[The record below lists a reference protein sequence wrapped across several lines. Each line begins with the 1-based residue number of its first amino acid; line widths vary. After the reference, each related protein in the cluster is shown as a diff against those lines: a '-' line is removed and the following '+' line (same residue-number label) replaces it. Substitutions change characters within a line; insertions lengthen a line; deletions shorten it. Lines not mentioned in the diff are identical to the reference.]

1 MTVCSQT
8 SARPLN
14 SGWCR
19 PRDRNDARR
28 RLLAR
33 LIGDGQGRHV
43 ESIDARG
50 SRETPAA
57 GYDAGIAV
65 IQTRA
70 RSPQQAPL
78 TTAFP
83 AIVRPVGA
91 PRATTPA
98 PVAEPSH
105 HHLPAWVKRAYAQA
119 RPILADL
126 LGSLEGTPRDDFQR
140 AIDDITERINA
151 GKFSQAF
158 QYPQLIATGM
168 ELYTQ
173 QRSSNAERARAAHA
187 LDLLRRKGSDM
198 LRDAGPQLA
207 PDATSRLSRA
217 LRGATTAEEIA
228 EVETEVR
235 QAVEREITKTRTK
248 IQRAAPR
255 AQARPVETTETWQDV
270 LRRLQEQMAQE
281 AGA

>member
-1 MTVCSQT
+1 M
-8 SARPLN
+8 L
-14 SGWCR
+14 W
-19 PRDRNDARR
+19 
-28 RLLAR
+28 
-33 LIGDGQGRHV
+33 GRIV
-43 ESIDARG
+43 KSIDTRR
-50 SRETPAA
+50 SRDTPVAA
-57 GYDAGIAV
+57 YDVGIAV

-70 RSPQQAPL
+70 RSQHQAPL

-98 PVAEPSH
+98 PVPEPSH

-126 LGSLEGTPRDDFQR
+126 LGSLEGEPREQLQR
-140 AIDDITERINA
+140 SVDEITARINT

-158 QYPQLIATGM
+158 QYPQLIASGM
-168 ELYTQ
+168 ELYQ
-173 QRSSNAERARAAHA
+173 EQRATNAERARAAHA
-187 LDLLRRKGSDM
+187 LDLLRRRGSDL
-198 LRDAGPQLA
+198 LRDAGPQL
-207 PDATSRLSRA
+207 PPEVTSRLGRS
-217 LRGATTAEEIA
+217 LRGATSAEEIA

-235 QAVEREITKTRTK
+235 QAVESARSVQDRKREREITKTRTK

>member
-1 MTVCSQT
+1 M
-8 SARPLN
+8 
-14 SGWCR
+14 
-19 PRDRNDARR
+19 
-28 RLLAR
+28 
-33 LIGDGQGRHV
+33 
-43 ESIDARG
+43 
-50 SRETPAA
+50 
-57 GYDAGIAV
+57 
-65 IQTRA
+65 
-70 RSPQQAPL
+70 
-78 TTAFP
+78 
-83 AIVRPVGA
+83 
-91 PRATTPA
+91 
-98 PVAEPSH
+98 
-105 HHLPAWVKRAYAQA
+105 KRAFAQA

-217 LRGATTAEEIA
+217 LRGATTVEEIA

-235 QAVEREITKTRTK
+235 QAVDAARSTQDRKREREITKTRTK

>member
-1 MTVCSQT
+1 MGC
-8 SARPLN
+8 P
-14 SGWCR
+14 
-19 PRDRNDARR
+19 
-28 RLLAR
+28 
-33 LIGDGQGRHV
+33 GQDC
-43 ESIDARG
+43 ESIGTRG
-50 SRETPAA
+50 SRDTPTA

-70 RSPQQAPL
+70 RGQQQAPL

-126 LGSLEGTPRDDFQR
+126 LGSLEGAPRDELQG
-140 AIDDITERINA
+140 ALDDITERINA

-158 QYPQLIATGM
+158 QYPQLISTGM

-173 QRSSNAERARAAHA
+173 QRAANQ
-187 LDLLRRKGSDM
+187 LEPGRRC
-198 LRDAGPQLA
+198 P
-207 PDATSRLSRA
+207 
-217 LRGATTAEEIA
+217 
-228 EVETEVR
+228 
-235 QAVEREITKTRTK
+235 
-248 IQRAAPR
+248 
-255 AQARPVETTETWQDV
+255 
-270 LRRLQEQMAQE
+270 
-281 AGA
+281 

>member
-1 MTVCSQT
+1 LASLKPPHDIEQ
-8 SARPLN
+8 
-14 SGWCR
+14 
-19 PRDRNDARR
+19 RR
-28 RLLAR
+28 LAR
-33 LIGDGQGRHV
+33 LTWDAQGPDC
-43 ESIDARG
+43 ESIATRG
-50 SRETPAA
+50 SRDTPAA
-57 GYDAGIAV
+57 GYDVGIAV

-70 RSPQQAPL
+70 RSQQPAPL

-98 PVAEPSH
+98 PVPEPSH

-119 RPILADL
+119 RPILGDL
-126 LGSLEGTPRDDFQR
+126 LGSLEGEPREELQR
-140 AIDDITERINA
+140 AVDDITARINT

-158 QYPQLIATGM
+158 QYPQLIAKGM
-168 ELYTQ
+168 ELYQQ
-173 QRSSNAERARAAHA
+173 QRASSAERARAAHA
-187 LDLLRRKGSDM
+187 LDLLRRRGSDM
-198 LRDAGPQLA
+198 LRDAGPQLP
-207 PDATSRLSRA
+207 PDVTSRLGRS
-217 LRGATTAEEIA
+217 LRSATSAEEIT

-235 QAVEREITKTRTK
+235 QAVESARSVQDRKREREITKTRTK

>member
-1 MTVCSQT
+1 M
-8 SARPLN
+8 
-14 SGWCR
+14 
-19 PRDRNDARR
+19 
-28 RLLAR
+28 
-33 LIGDGQGRHV
+33 GDGQGRND
-43 ESIDARG
+43 ESIDTRG
-50 SRETPAA
+50 SRDTRAA

-65 IQTRA
+65 IQTRV
-70 RSPQQAPL
+70 RSQHQAPL

-91 PRATTPA
+91 PRATNPA
-98 PVAEPSH
+98 PVPEPTH

-126 LGSLEGTPRDDFQR
+126 LGSLEGAPREEFQR
-140 AIDDITERINA
+140 AIDDITERINT

-173 QRSSNAERARAAHA
+173 QRATSAERARAAHA
-187 LDLLRRKGSDM
+187 LDLLRRKGSDL

-207 PDATSRLSRA
+207 PDATSRLGRA
-217 LRGATTAEEIA
+217 LRSAATAEEIA
-228 EVETEVR
+228 EVETEIR
-235 QAVEREITKTRTK
+235 QAVELARSSQDRKRDREITKTRTK

-255 AQARPVETTETWQDV
+255 AQSRPMETTETWQDV

>member
-1 MTVCSQT
+1 M
-8 SARPLN
+8 
-14 SGWCR
+14 
-19 PRDRNDARR
+19 
-28 RLLAR
+28 
-33 LIGDGQGRHV
+33 
-43 ESIDARG
+43 
-50 SRETPAA
+50 
-57 GYDAGIAV
+57 

-70 RSPQQAPL
+70 RSQQPAPL

-98 PVAEPSH
+98 PVPEPSH

-119 RPILADL
+119 RPILGDL
-126 LGSLEGTPRDDFQR
+126 LGSLEGEPREELQR
-140 AIDDITERINA
+140 AVDDITERINT

-158 QYPQLIATGM
+158 QYPALITKGM
-168 ELYTQ
+168 ELYQ
-173 QRSSNAERARAAHA
+173 EQRASSAERARAAHA
-187 LDLLRRKGSDM
+187 LDLLRRRGSDM
-198 LRDAGPQLA
+198 LRDAGPQL
-207 PDATSRLSRA
+207 PPEVTSRLGRSLRA
-217 LRGATTAEEIA
+217 ATSAEEIT

-235 QAVEREITKTRTK
+235 QAVESARSVQDRKREREITKTRTK